1 MASKTGNKVYYNI
14 ILLIIFSIISVIVFG
29 IGNTNGI
36 LALNAVIFICF
47 FYLTVKNIDEN
58 IFMFSFLVCFFTFLL
73 CGQILNRF
81 MKVYYY
87 NFPDVI
93 EKHVDVC
100 IFISLVG
107 LCIGYFGVTRKRI
120 KIKNNIPKIEYKNKK
135 GYMNNIIQ
143 ISKGMYYGCYV
154 FWILTVIDVVLYV
167 RHYGYTSYYISYSSR
182 IPWHVRQIGYF
193 APTAFY
199 IFLST
204 LPEKKDAKVPI
215 MLYILYAFLS
225 LGTGRR
231 VNFITSLLI
240 IFAYAMCRNKIK
252 PGEKPWIGKKGIWAI
267 CLCVPILMGA
277 MYLFEYIR
285 SNNYVG
291 HANDYSPIV
300 GFFVRQGTSVN
311 AVKYAELYKNNLDS
325 EAHYSLYNILRW
337 LQNSPF
343 NSLFNLNLDFSF
355 GNQSLSTA
363 LHGTYLADF
372 VSYYANSYGYAV
384 GTGYGSCYFEEL
396 YIDYGYIGVFIG
408 NIIYGLTFRL
418 LSKIIS
424 DGKNVWKIAVG
435 LFMLNSLFQA
445 PRSTFDAFVGR
456 LLYPEFWAPIII
468 IWGLAY
474 LTSKSKHKIVI

>member
-1 MASKTGNKVYYNI
+1 M
-14 ILLIIFSIISVIVFG
+14 VI
-29 IGNTNGI
+29 
-36 LALNAVIFICF
+36 
-47 FYLTVKNIDEN
+47 
-58 IFMFSFLVCFFTFLL
+58 
-73 CGQILNRF
+73 
-81 MKVYYY
+81 
-87 NFPDVI
+87 
-93 EKHVDVC
+93 H
-100 IFISLVG
+100 
-107 LCIGYFGVTRKRI
+107 RI
-120 KIKNNIPKIEYKNKK
+120 
-135 GYMNNIIQ
+135 
-143 ISKGMYYGCYV
+143 
-154 FWILTVIDVVLYV
+154 
-167 RHYGYTSYYISYSSR
+167 YISYSSR
-182 IPWHVRQIGYF
+182 IPWYVRQIGYF

-199 IFLST
+199 VFLAT

-240 IFAYAMCRNKIK
+240 IFAYAMCRNKIR

-291 HANDYSPIV
+291 QANDYSPIV

-343 NSLFNLNLDFSF
+343 NSLFNLDLDFSF

-372 VSYYANSYGYAV
+372 VSYYANSYGYAI

-408 NIIYGLTFRL
+408 NIIYGLTFRV
-418 LSKIIS
+418 LSQIIS

>member
-1 MASKTGNKVYYNI
+1 M
-14 ILLIIFSIISVIVFG
+14 
-29 IGNTNGI
+29 
-36 LALNAVIFICF
+36 
-47 FYLTVKNIDEN
+47 KN
-58 IFMFSFLVCFFTFLL
+58 
-73 CGQILNRF
+73 R
-81 MKVYYY
+81 
-87 NFPDVI
+87 
-93 EKHVDVC
+93 
-100 IFISLVG
+100 G
-107 LCIGYFGVTRKRI
+107 L
-120 KIKNNIPKIEYKNKK
+120 E
-135 GYMNNIIQ
+135 
-143 ISKGMYYGCYV
+143 
-154 FWILTVIDVVLYV
+154 
-167 RHYGYTSYYISYSSR
+167 
-182 IPWHVRQIGYF
+182 
-193 APTAFY
+193 
-199 IFLST
+199 
-204 LPEKKDAKVPI
+204 
-215 MLYILYAFLS
+215 
-225 LGTGRR
+225 
-231 VNFITSLLI
+231 
-240 IFAYAMCRNKIK
+240 
-252 PGEKPWIGKKGIWAI
+252 KKGIWAI